1 MKGWFVTKTTLFYY
15 VYLPVGMPILQHFS
29 FQSFR
34 TKYLENIINR
44 KRLNRNDKTT
54 SYLDATVIFIRERRS
69 QDQEKSLRI
78 IGNPQKIEYDK
89 QQEIT
94 KERYKEEGGKG
105 LLKLEITFPDTH
117 SESSL
122 TNS

>member
-1 MKGWFVTKTTLFYY
+1 M
-15 VYLPVGMPILQHFS
+15 
-29 FQSFR
+29 
-34 TKYLENIINR
+34 ENIINR
-44 KRLNRNDKTT
+44 KRINRNDKTT